1 MTAHRAFQFCK
12 QYKRTTEFRRLC
24 EIIRNHLANLNK
36 YRDQRDRPDLTAPE
50 SLQLYLDTRVE
61 QLKVA
66 TELSLWQVCSRIYL
80 FPFMSIMLQSSN
92 CHWTYILQEAF
103 RSVEDIHGL
112 MSMVK
117 KMPKPSVLV
126 VYYAKLTEIFWISE
140 SHLYHAYAW
149 LKLFNLQK
157 SYNKNLSQKDLQ
169 LIASSVLLAALS
181 VAPYDQK
188 YGASHLETENEK
200 ERNMRMANLVN
211 FSLDSKRENR
221 ELVCPPNCVW
231 LYYVQYHFFPPWLVS
246 FLFCSLQEHLFY
258 LSWLVLINPGHFHSH
273 SCIL

>member
-1 MTAHRAFQFCK
+1 M
-12 QYKRTTEFRRLC
+12 
-24 EIIRNHLANLNK
+24 
-36 YRDQRDRPDLTAPE
+36 
-50 SLQLYLDTRVE
+50 
-61 QLKVA
+61 
-66 TELSLWQVCSRIYL
+66 
-80 FPFMSIMLQSSN
+80 
-92 CHWTYILQEAF
+92 
-103 RSVEDIHGL
+103 EDIHGL

-117 KMPKPSVLV
+117 KMPKPSILV
-126 VYYAKLTEIFWISE
+126 VYYAKLTEIFWISG

-200 ERNMRMANLVN
+200 ERSMRMANLVN

-221 ELVCPPNCVW
+221 EMVYSPNC
-231 LYYVQYHFFPPWLVS
+231 L
-246 FLFCSLQEHLFY
+246 
-258 LSWLVLINPGHFHSH
+258 
-273 SCIL
+273 

>member
-1 MTAHRAFQFCK
+1 
-12 QYKRTTEFRRLC
+12 
-24 EIIRNHLANLNK
+24 
-36 YRDQRDRPDLTAPE
+36 
-50 SLQLYLDTRVE
+50 
-61 QLKVA
+61 
-66 TELSLWQVCSRIYL
+66 
-80 FPFMSIMLQSSN
+80 
-92 CHWTYILQEAF
+92 
-103 RSVEDIHGL
+103 VEDIHGL

-117 KMPKPSVLV
+117 KMPKPSILV
-126 VYYAKLTEIFWISE
+126 VYYAKLTEIFWISG

-200 ERNMRMANLVN
+200 ERSMRMANLVN

-221 ELVCPPNCVW
+221 EMVCSPNRV
-231 LYYVQYHFFPPWLVS
+231 
-246 FLFCSLQEHLFY
+246 
-258 LSWLVLINPGHFHSH
+258 
-273 SCIL
+273 

>member
-1 MTAHRAFQFCK
+1 
-12 QYKRTTEFRRLC
+12 
-24 EIIRNHLANLNK
+24 
-36 YRDQRDRPDLTAPE
+36 
-50 SLQLYLDTRVE
+50 
-61 QLKVA
+61 
-66 TELSLWQVCSRIYL
+66 
-80 FPFMSIMLQSSN
+80 
-92 CHWTYILQEAF
+92 
-103 RSVEDIHGL
+103 VEDIHGL

-126 VYYAKLTEIFWISE
+126 VYYAKLTEIFWISD

-200 ERNMRMANLVN
+200 ERNLRMVNLVN

-221 ELVCPPNCVW
+221 ELVCLPNC
-231 LYYVQYHFFPPWLVS
+231 LCIKEYV
-246 FLFCSLQEHLFY
+246 
-258 LSWLVLINPGHFHSH
+258 
-273 SCIL
+273 

>member
-1 MTAHRAFQFCK
+1 
-12 QYKRTTEFRRLC
+12 
-24 EIIRNHLANLNK
+24 
-36 YRDQRDRPDLTAPE
+36 
-50 SLQLYLDTRVE
+50 
-61 QLKVA
+61 
-66 TELSLWQVCSRIYL
+66 
-80 FPFMSIMLQSSN
+80 
-92 CHWTYILQEAF
+92 
-103 RSVEDIHGL
+103 VEDIHGL

-117 KMPKPSVLV
+117 KMPKPSILV
-126 VYYAKLTEIFWISE
+126 VYYAKLTEIFWISD

-200 ERNMRMANLVN
+200 ERSMRMANLVN

-221 ELVCPPNCVW
+221 EMVCSPNHV
-231 LYYVQYHFFPPWLVS
+231 
-246 FLFCSLQEHLFY
+246 
-258 LSWLVLINPGHFHSH
+258 
-273 SCIL
+273 